1 MEAIQETLENIKELT
16 GLSLTLCD
24 YFTGLRTSGGKKYF
38 NVILPTRTSEAVEYT
53 KLLQFSRK
61 YGSISVE
68 PNGVN
73 RLAIFILNYET
84 NRYNNIS

>member
-1 MEAIQETLENIKELT
+1 MDAIQKTLENIKELT

-24 YFTGLRTSGGKKYF
+24 YFTGLRTSGDKKYF

-53 KLLQFSRK
+53 RLLQISK
-61 YGSISVE
+61 GYGTIAVE

-73 RLAIFILNYET
+73 RLAIFILNYEKLEART
-84 NRYNNIS
+84 